1 MAIWITAM
9 VMCPVFITVAKVM
22 EHQNSGRR

>member
-22 EHQNSGRR
+22 DYQNNQKK